1 MQTQTPS
8 SSSAGPLQGIR
19 VIDFSRIIAGPFC
32 TQYLADLGAQVI
44 KVERPGTG
52 DDARQ
57 YSFPA
62 QWGSVGTMYLS
73 FNRGKRSI
81 ALDLEQEGD
90 RAIARELIADAD
102 VLVENFRP
110 DVMAKL
116 GLGCEAMREMNPRLV
131 YCSISG
137 FGEKGPL
144 AMAGANDLVAQASCG
159 VMSLNARAD
168 GRPEKVVPAMVDMF
182 AGLNAALAITAALHE
197 RTRTGVGTQVNTSLF
212 ESGISMLSYFAT
224 THLAPAPQKHENA
237 EDLGASIT
245 VPNQTFRASD
255 GWMAIACSNEPMWR
269 RLCEAIEAPQLYADP
284 RYATNLDRTRNQAT
298 LIPALEEVFARR
310 TRVDWAQRLE
320 QAKVSHSSVL
330 SVGEVLAHPQ
340 TEALGMVVPIAH
352 PQLEGFHMVRS
363 PLRIGG
369 RAMAAM
375 VPPPGLDEHRTEIL
389 ALLEPRLDGTT
400 RTNPKTTQ

>member
-8 SSSAGPLQGIR
+8 SFSAGPLQGIR

-32 TQYLADLGAQVI
+32 TQYFADLGAEVI

-62 QWGSVGTMYLS
+62 QWGGVGTMYLS

-90 RAIARELIADAD
+90 RATARQLIADAD

-137 FGEKGPL
+137 FGEVGPL

-159 VMSLNARAD
+159 VMSLNPRAD

-182 AGLNAALAITAALHE
+182 TGLNAALAIVAALHE
-197 RTRTGVGTQVNTSLF
+197 RAGTGVGTQVSTSLF

-224 THLAPAPQKHENA
+224 THFAPVPPRDENV

-298 LIPALEEVFARR
+298 LIPALAEVFARR
-310 TRVDWAQRLE
+310 TRADWAQRLE

-352 PQLEGFHMVRS
+352 PQLEGFRMVRS

-369 RAMAAM
+369 RGMAAM

-389 ALLEPRLDGTT
+389 ALLEPQLNGTT
-400 RTNPKTTQ
+400 RTNPKTTK

>member
-62 QWGSVGTMYLS
+62 QWGGVGTMFLS

-90 RAIARELIADAD
+90 RAIASQLIADAD

-110 DVMAKL
+110 DVMAKV

-137 FGEKGPL
+137 FGEQGPL
-144 AMAGANDLVAQASCG
+144 ATAGANDLVAQASCG

-168 GRPEKVVPAMVDMF
+168 GRPEKVVPAMVAEGMPPSP
-182 AGLNAALAITAALHE
+182 AGPP
-197 RTRTGVGTQVNTSLF
+197 S
-212 ESGISMLSYFAT
+212 
-224 THLAPAPQKHENA
+224 PA
-237 EDLGASIT
+237 
-245 VPNQTFRASD
+245 
-255 GWMAIACSNEPMWR
+255 
-269 RLCEAIEAPQLYADP
+269 
-284 RYATNLDRTRNQAT
+284 
-298 LIPALEEVFARR
+298 
-310 TRVDWAQRLE
+310 
-320 QAKVSHSSVL
+320 SS
-330 SVGEVLAHPQ
+330 E
-340 TEALGMVVPIAH
+340 
-352 PQLEGFHMVRS
+352 
-363 PLRIGG
+363 
-369 RAMAAM
+369 
-375 VPPPGLDEHRTEIL
+375 
-389 ALLEPRLDGTT
+389 
-400 RTNPKTTQ
+400 

>member
-8 SSSAGPLQGIR
+8 NSSAGPLQGIR

-32 TQYLADLGAQVI
+32 TQYLADLGAEVI

-62 QWGSVGTMYLS
+62 LWGTTGTLYLS

-81 ALDLEQEGD
+81 ALDLEQESD
-90 RAIARELIADAD
+90 RAIARQLIARAD

-110 DVMAKL
+110 DVMTKVS
-116 GLGCEAMREMNPRLV
+116 LGCEAMREMNPRLV

-159 VMSLNARAD
+159 VMSLNPRAD

-182 AGLNAALAITAALHE
+182 TGLNAALAIVAALHE
-197 RTRTGVGTQVNTSLF
+197 RTSTGVGTKVDTSLF

-224 THLAPAPQKHENA
+224 THFAPAPPRDENA

-269 RLCEAIEAPQLYADP
+269 RLCDAMDMPQLCGDP
-284 RYATNLDRTRNQAT
+284 RYATNFDRTRHQAT
-298 LIPALEEVFARR
+298 LIPTLEEGFARR
-310 TRVDWAQRLE
+310 TRADWARRLE

-330 SVGEVLAHPQ
+330 SVAEVLAHPQ

-352 PQLEGFHMVRS
+352 AQLEGFRMVRA

-389 ALLEPRLDGTT
+389 ALLEPQPDGTT
-400 RTNPKTTQ
+400 RSNTRTSE